1 MRTPLFQVGD
11 LLKDNVRNV
20 ILVVLS
26 AYDSTSDLK
35 YTVAFVN
42 IPDNYISTTDF
53 YINTIEYV
61 FLKL

>member
-42 IPDNYISTTDF
+42 IRENYISITDF
-53 YINTIEYV
+53 YIETIEYV
-61 FLKL
+61 FLKI